1 MEGRMYTVHLQTLI
15 KLLKDRSLSLT
26 ETINGSGVL
35 QDIDTDDV
43 TPLVH
48 AASVLRDTDQR
59 ILDDIQ
65 DSLDSL

>member
-1 MEGRMYTVHLQTLI
+1 MYTVHLQTLI

-26 ETINGSGVL
+26 EAINGSGVL

-48 AASVLRDTDQR
+48 AVSVLRDTDQR